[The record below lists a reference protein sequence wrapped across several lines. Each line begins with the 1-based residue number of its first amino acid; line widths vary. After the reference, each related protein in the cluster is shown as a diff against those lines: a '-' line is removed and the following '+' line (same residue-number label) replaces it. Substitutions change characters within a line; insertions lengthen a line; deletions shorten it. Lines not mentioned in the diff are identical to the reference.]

1 MQNRVIGRFGADDRD
16 AGRPLGAGGERAFGA
31 QRGSQMNEISNWS
44 DAEGLKRS
52 AATRSKTWAWVV
64 GPAALALAALLWVG
78 FSYREGGQAAAVP
91 MPPATVTVST
101 PLLREVDTRIG
112 FLGQFSPVDRVELR
126 AQVGGTLTEIHFKD
140 GQIVH
145 KGDLLFVI
153 DPRPYEIKL
162 AQANAALQTAKARV
176 AFANNQLTRA
186 HSLRRN
192 EFATQ
197 ETVDQRTSDQDSSEA
212 AVEDAKARIR
222 DAQLDLEYCRVTAP
236 FTGRIGARQV
246 SNGSLVAGSRAAVSP
261 TTLLATLVSLDPLYL
276 DFDMS
281 ESDYLTFA
289 RGRARLAGPLADRVL
304 IGLSDENSLTRE
316 GTLDFVDNSLDRSSG
331 TIHARATVPN
341 HDLFLAPGQF
351 ARLSV
356 TVAPAAQAAL
366 LPDSAVVLDQSQHL
380 VMTVAADGTVTP
392 KIVQTGELRGGLRV
406 INSGLEPGDRVVV
419 DGLVRAIPGTKVAP
433 QDGAIRYDAAADGQ
447 G

>member
-44 DAEGLKRS
+44 DAEGRKRS

-78 FSYREGGQAAAVP
+78 LSYREGGQAAAVP
-91 MPPATVTVST
+91 MPPATVTVSM

-162 AQANAALQTAKARV
+162 AEATAQLRTASSRFALANSELIRAQALKRSNFGTAEA
-176 AFANNQLTRA
+176 
-186 HSLRRN
+186 
-192 EFATQ
+192 
-197 ETVDQRTSDQDSSEA
+197 VDQRMSEQRA
-212 AVEDAKARIR
+212 AQAAIDDAKAQIR
-222 DAQLDLEYCRVTAP
+222 DAQLDIEYCHITAP
-236 FTGRIGARQV
+236 FTGRIGARLV
-246 SNGSLVAGSRAAVSP
+246 SIGSLIAGSRPAH
-261 TTLLATLVSLDPLYL
+261 SL
-276 DFDMS
+276 M
-281 ESDYLTFA
+281 
-289 RGRARLAGPLADRVL
+289 
-304 IGLSDENSLTRE
+304 
-316 GTLDFVDNSLDRSSG
+316 
-331 TIHARATVPN
+331 
-341 HDLFLAPGQF
+341 
-351 ARLSV
+351 
-356 TVAPAAQAAL
+356 
-366 LPDSAVVLDQSQHL
+366 LPDSAVMLDQSQQM
-380 VMTVAADGTVTP
+380 VMTVSPNGSVVP
-392 KIVQTGELRGGLRV
+392 KPVEIGDLRGGLRV
-406 INSGLEPGDRVVV
+406 IRSGLAPGDRVII
-419 DGLVRAIPGTKVAP
+419 DGLMHAIPGTKVAP
-433 QDGAIRYDAAADGQ
+433 QDGTIRYDAASDGQ